1 MNFKHTQIVSGSVF
15 IENLP
20 SFLKSLNDFSKTHNI
35 KIQGFDA
42 RKIIDEEHLLFS
54 IHRAREAF
62 SSGANEA
69 KDLGLEVM
77 RFSSGQKQIDKS
89 FSMGLVEGKN
99 RSLFILFGET
109 DEQLQNAQNEFE
121 NVFEAISYKPIS
133 LDEKKPFLM
142 KQFDISDAELN
153 AVGEHKLKDL
163 VMERVALVDIVR

>member
-1 MNFKHTQIVSGSVF
+1 MNTDKIKIISGSVF

-20 SFLKSLNDFSKTHNI
+20 AFLKSLNDFSKTHTI

-42 RKIIDEEHLLFS
+42 RKIIDEDHLRLS
-54 IHRAREAF
+54 IHRAQEAF
-62 SSGANEA
+62 SSGTNEA

-89 FSMGLVEGKN
+89 FSMGLFEGKN
-99 RSLFILFGET
+99 HSLFVFFGET
-109 DEQLQNAQNEFE
+109 DEHLQNAQNEFE
-121 NVFEAISYKPIS
+121 GVFEMISYEPIS

-142 KQFDISDAELN
+142 KQFDISEAELK
-153 AVGEHKLKDL
+153 AVGEHKFKDL

>member
-1 MNFKHTQIVSGSVF
+1 MIFQTIRIVSGSVF

-20 SFLKSLNDFSKTHNI
+20 AFLKSLNEFSNTHNI

-54 IHRAREAF
+54 IHRAQEAF
-62 SSGANEA
+62 AAGTNEA

-99 RSLFILFGET
+99 HSLFVFFGET
-109 DEQLQNAQNEFE
+109 DEQLQNTQNEFKGI
-121 NVFEAISYKPIS
+121 FEMISYDPIS

-142 KQFDISDAELN
+142 KQFDISETELK